1 MLTDDMTR
9 LSREIHAMRKM
20 RGSLMHELQ
29 HDAKGLKQTVAKMC
43 THFGRARMAMA
54 KRTKH
59 ERVAF
64 LNNLK
69 RSVGAQRQEMRDDL
83 AGARKAW
90 AGRSS

>member
-9 LSREIHAMRKM
+9 LSREIYALRKM

-29 HDAKGLKQTVAKMC
+29 HDAKGLKQTVTKMC

-69 RSVGAQRQEMRDDL
+69 HSVGAQRQEMRDDL

>member
-9 LSREIHAMRKM
+9 LSREIHALRKM

-69 RSVGAQRQEMRDDL
+69 RSVDAQRQEMRDDL
-83 AGARKAW
+83 AGARQAW
-90 AGRSS
+90 AGRRL

>member
-9 LSREIHAMRKM
+9 LSREIHALRKM

-43 THFGRARMAMA
+43 THFGRARMTMA

-59 ERVAF
+59 ERVTF

-69 RSVGAQRQEMRDDL
+69 HLVGAQRQEMRDDL

-90 AGRSS
+90 AGRS

>member
-9 LSREIHAMRKM
+9 LSREIHTLRKM
-20 RGSLMHELQ
+20 RGGLMHELQ
-29 HDAKGLKQTVAKMC
+29 HEAKGLKQTVAKMC
-43 THFGRARMAMA
+43 IHFGRARAAMA

-59 ERVAF
+59 ERVTF

-69 RSVGAQRQEMRDDL
+69 RSVGAQREEMQDDL

-90 AGRSS
+90 AGRNR

>member
-54 KRTKH
+54 KRTRH
-59 ERVAF
+59 ERVTF

-69 RSVGAQRQEMRDDL
+69 RSVDAQRQEMRDDL

-90 AGRSS
+90 AGKSS